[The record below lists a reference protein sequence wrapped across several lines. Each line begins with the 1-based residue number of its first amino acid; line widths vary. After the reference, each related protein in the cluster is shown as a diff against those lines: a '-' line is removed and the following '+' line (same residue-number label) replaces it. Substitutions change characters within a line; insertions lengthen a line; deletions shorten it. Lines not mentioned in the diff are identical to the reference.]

1 MDTYSETFETWNKVA
16 LLYQNKFMN
25 LNLYNKTYDVFCKAL
40 SKSNSRILE
49 IGCGPGNITKYLL
62 EQRPDFSISGID
74 IAPNMV
80 ALATENNPLAS
91 FKVMDCREIHQLNS
105 KYDGI
110 IAGFCLPYLSEA
122 DVTKL
127 ITDCSNLL
135 TQNGILY
142 LSFVEGDSNKSG
154 FQTGS
159 SGNRIYFY
167 YHSLSTLLELLL
179 NKGFETPTVMHVDY
193 ENGSKGVDIHTI
205 IILQRK

>member
-1 MDTYSETFETWNKVA
+1 MDSYSETFETWNKVA

-25 LNLYNKTYDVFCKAL
+25 LNLYNKTYDVFCEEL
-40 SKSNSRILE
+40 GKSNSNILE

-62 EQRPDFSISGID
+62 HKHPNFSILGID

-80 ALATENNPLAS
+80 ALAKENNPSGS

-110 IAGFCLPYLSEA
+110 VAGFCLPYLSET
-122 DVTKL
+122 DVIKL
-127 ITDCSNLL
+127 IADCGNLL
-135 TQNGILY
+135 AQNGVLY

-159 SGNRIYFY
+159 NDNRVYFY
-167 YHSLSTLLELLL
+167 YHNLSNFIKLLL
-179 NKGFETPTVMHVDY
+179 NNGFETPAVMHVEY
-193 ENGSKGVDIHTI
+193 ENASKSVDIHTI
-205 IILQRK
+205 IISKKI